1 MAKNVEQKFSIDL
14 TSVVNSSITATKAI
28 RRADQAAKEAEFQR
42 AIANGLPYEEQLNLR
57 KKQLEEE
64 KSSSFGDPDYIN
76 SLEKSIADTSKLN
89 RFNKYRTNYASA
101 VNELNAG
108 KINEETYLNTL
119 KNNLNGITDPELR
132 LEIQNDIA
140 TAEKQVKTYHDT
152 ILENQVKKAKY
163 DGTKNV
169 LNDAIARVNTAR
181 TAALINGNEDEVT
194 AYDATI
200 AALNSQV
207 NAVKVNDTLTN
218 FLVTSATRGTDS
230 KSKLNLIN
238 NELSNADATTPIKIG
253 DKTYSSAQQF
263 WTLERDGYLTG
274 TSQTFGDFFK
284 ELNTETKNALDVDT
298 VKHGYPTQPAL
309 DMALSTF
316 TELRSK
322 PEIQPYLSKL
332 DINQAAVMSNA
343 VDSLANKIVD
353 VGTNNLTFQ
362 EADTQL
368 KNISSKYGVDTS
380 AYRMKIDEG
389 LRTLIRSGTITQDE
403 ATKMAPDV
411 VVDLP
416 KIDAKT
422 PATTTPTSTTTP
434 PVTTAQKPEAP
445 TQSTG
450 TTNHTVVAG
459 DTLSAIANSNG
470 IDLAKLLEL
479 NPQFKDNPNIIR
491 EGQTVVIPKATPI
504 TPVANEVPTKPVVT
518 QPVPTTPQ
526 TPTTPAVP
534 ESKPQVQTPPVATPQ
549 VATKP
554 TEYTIVSGD
563 TLGDIALRNNTTV
576 DALAKLNNIT
586 DPNKIISGKK
596 LKLQ

>member
-14 TSVVNSSITATKAI
+14 SSVVSSSITATKAI
-28 RRADQAAKEAEFQR
+28 RRAEQAAKEAEFQK
-42 AIANGLPYEEQLNLR
+42 AIANGLSYDEQLSIR
-57 KKQLEEE
+57 KKQLETE
-64 KSSSFGDPDYIN
+64 KSSNFADTDYIN
-76 SLEKSIADTSKLN
+76 SLEKSVADTSKLS
-89 RFNKYRTNYASA
+89 RFNKYRTNYAAA
-101 VNELNAG
+101 VTELNSG
-108 KINEETYLNTL
+108 KSNEETYLNTL
-119 KNNLNGITDPELR
+119 KQNLNGITDPELR

-152 ILENQVKKAKY
+152 ILDNQVKKAKY

-169 LNDAIARVNTAR
+169 LNDAISRVNTAK
-181 TAALINGNEDEVT
+181 TAALINGNEDEAT
-194 AYDATI
+194 AYDATLS
-200 AALNSQV
+200 ALNSQV
-207 NAVKVNDTLTN
+207 NAVKINDTITN

-238 NELSNADATTPIKIG
+238 SELSNADTTTPIKVG
-253 DKTYSSAQQF
+253 DKTYNSAQQF
-263 WTLERDGYLTG
+263 WTLERDGYLAG

-316 TELRSK
+316 TDLRSK

-343 VDSLANKIVD
+343 VSDLANKIVD

-368 KNISSKYGVDTS
+368 KAISTKYGVNTD

-422 PATTTPTSTTTP
+422 PVVPTSTETIPAKT
-434 PVTTAQKPEAP
+434 PVTP

-450 TTNHTVVAG
+450 TTNHTVAAG

-479 NPQFKDNPNIIR
+479 NPQFKENPNIIR

-504 TPVANEVPTKPVVT
+504 TPVANEVPVKPVVT
-518 QPVPTTPQ
+518 QPVSTTPVAPTTPTAPQ
-526 TPTTPAVP
+526 P
-534 ESKPQVQTPPVATPQ
+534 KPQVQTPTVTTPQ

-563 TLGDIALRNNTTV
+563 TLGDIAQRNNTTV
-576 DALAKLNNIT
+576 DALAKLNNIV